1 MKYQIYNFNNF
12 NNICLKTKVFFTF
25 FNILKIKR
33 NNKKFK
39 YKIFFII

>member
-1 MKYQIYNFNNF
+1 MKYQIYNFNNV
-12 NNICLKTKVFFTF
+12 CLKSLKVFFTF

>member
-1 MKYQIYNFNNF
+1 MKYQIYNFNNVY
-12 NNICLKTKVFFTF
+12 LKTKVFFTF